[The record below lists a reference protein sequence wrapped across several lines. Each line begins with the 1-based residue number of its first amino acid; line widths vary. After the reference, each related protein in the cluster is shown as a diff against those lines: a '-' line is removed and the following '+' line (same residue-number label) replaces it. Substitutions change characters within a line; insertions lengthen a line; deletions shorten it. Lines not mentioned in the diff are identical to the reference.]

1 MNTDTFQVGDIVM
14 RLVPLTEETVIKPF
28 ESEDG
33 DLNDFLLHD
42 AKNYAR
48 SRLSVTYLLETET
61 ETVAYFS
68 LSNDKLI
75 KDEESPSMW
84 NKLNRAIANEKRR
97 RSYPAVKIGRLAVS
111 KNHMR
116 SGIGRLILD
125 FVIRMYISNHQRSGC
140 RFITV
145 DAYRKSTSFYE
156 KVNFKY
162 LTNKDMEDATRTMYL
177 DLILFVSSH
186 FPSSPQTV

>member
-1 MNTDTFQVGDIVM
+1 MKIDSIHFGGVVM
-14 RLVPLTEETVIKPF
+14 RLVALREDTVIKPF
-28 ESEDG
+28 ESEDS

-48 SRLSVTYLLETET
+48 SRLSVTYLLETED

-75 KDEESPSMW
+75 KDAESPSTW

-111 KNHMR
+111 KKYAR
-116 SGIGRLILD
+116 LGLGRLIISS
-125 FVIRMYISNHQRSGC
+125 VINMFTEAPQQTGC

-145 DAYRKSTSFYE
+145 DAYRAAVRFYE
-156 KVNFKY
+156 KNDFNY
-162 LTNKDMEDATRTMYL
+162 LTTKDIDDPTRTMYL
-177 DLILFVSSH
+177 DLLFC
-186 FPSSPQTV
+186 